1 MDQKIFIMKFL
12 LDLHTDEIA
21 QKIGVSSSAINIR
34 ISRGKKKLEKKA
46 AHLNWEVI
54 SLEKRHL

>member
-1 MDQKIFIMKFL
+1 MKFL

-34 ISRGKKKLEKKA
+34 ISRGKKKLAKKA

>member
-1 MDQKIFIMKFL
+1 MKFL
-12 LDLHTDEIA
+12 LDLHTDEIT

-34 ISRGKKKLEKKA
+34 ISRGKQKLEKKA

-54 SLEKRHL
+54 SHEKRQL